1 MQPGMLKVNVI
12 FGNPVD
18 YQYWKFYPNPSSTF
32 GVIIQQIDWRTDE
45 QQASHNLLHCREY
58 KKLREL

>member
-32 GVIIQQIDWRTDE
+32 GVIIQQID
-45 QQASHNLLHCREY
+45 
-58 KKLREL
+58 